1 MAMVDFA
8 VLAVKVLFF
17 IWAAQLI
24 WIGSKLLGGP
34 GGEGFAIHSDIGN
47 TIEEDP
53 LKRFDRVS
61 EASEPPSI
69 GIVLPLGRGGTTMK
83 ALIVSIAAVAL
94 IAASSPLFAQ
104 GYGRPQDGF
113 SSQQYSGRYD
123 GQVSLQYIGRV
134 DGRGSRHEGLPPSAA
149 DKYNRT
155 YENPISASD
164 CVEVDSFAPSARP
177 GWQARIRNACQ

>member
-1 MAMVDFA
+1 MAVFDVATFGQLLQQVENGIQQLNTLRNA
-8 VLAVKVLFF
+8 
-17 IWAAQLI
+17 IW
-24 WIGSKLLGGP
+24 
-34 GGEGFAIHSDIGN
+34 SD
-47 TIEEDP
+47 E
-53 LKRFDRVS
+53 
-61 EASEPPSI
+61 
-69 GIVLPLGRGGTTMK
+69 TM
-83 ALIVSIAAVAL
+83 ID
-94 IAASSPLFAQ
+94 SPLFAQ

>member
-17 IWAAQLI
+17 IWTAQLI
-24 WIGSKLLGGP
+24 WDWIEIAGGP
-34 GGEGFAIHSDIGN
+34 DG
-47 TIEEDP
+47 
-53 LKRFDRVS
+53 

-69 GIVLPLGRGGTTMK
+69 GIVLPLGRDDTTMK
-83 ALIVSIAAVAL
+83 ALIVSIAVVAL

-134 DGRGSRHEGLPPSAA
+134 DGRGSRHEGLPPSAS

-177 GWQARIRNACQ
+177 GWQARIRSACQ